1 MAGFVAVERREDR
14 HAAQHIYLNMLSC
27 FRFPFVLALSFVSAS
42 ALSATTR
49 DATELNVKYH
59 DVQECTERTL
69 GKQWEA
75 RYGIELA
82 RNRWGAVEAT
92 GASINTAP
100 QVVRVTDLRCR
111 YQSNLA
117 GEPRP

>member
-1 MAGFVAVERREDR
+1 MAGFAAVDLCEYRS
-14 HAAQHIYLNMLSC
+14 AAQQICLIMIVC
-27 FRFPFVLALSFVSAS
+27 FRFNFVLALSLVSAS
-42 ALSATTR
+42 ALSATTH

-59 DVQECTERTL
+59 DVQKCTERTL

-75 RYGIELA
+75 RYGIEMAL
-82 RNRWGAVEAT
+82 NRWGAIEAT
-92 GASINTAP
+92 GASIDTAP

-111 YQSNLA
+111 YQSDLA